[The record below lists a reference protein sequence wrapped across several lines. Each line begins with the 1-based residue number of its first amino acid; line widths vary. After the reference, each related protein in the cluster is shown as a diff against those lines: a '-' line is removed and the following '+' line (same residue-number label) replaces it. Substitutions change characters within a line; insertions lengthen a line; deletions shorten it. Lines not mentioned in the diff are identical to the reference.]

1 MKQFRWVFFLVAF
14 AFLTACSTPAEHLW
28 LKSPAWSR
36 ALRLGETGVAQPV
49 ALQAEEDGR
58 VCAFLFPA
66 DREQGT
72 YSLEI
77 RCLLPD
83 GTTEIDRLD
92 WNLKRPQRSALRLEA
107 DGYRLWWTD
116 KEKLYTALAGMDG
129 RWIEPPQELSLPLP
143 VGDFLVAGDD
153 LLVSGTRRAPGV
165 GFWSAKDG
173 WVSIAEDGVWLR
185 GMPDAFGNWHLAW
198 VTYPLGNGR
207 SALYYGFRPADR
219 DWNAVQTVAVRD
231 LPLGNNV
238 RLESLALA
246 VNDSHVSIFWTTS
259 IVAGL
264 EAGTVS
270 TQFVSSPL
278 AGEAQFSAPESLV
291 VPVAYDGL
299 WQDVNDT
306 DLKTGSRL
314 FVPGGTDALEDLFAL
329 STPSGEQ
336 VLAYRAAMLHHWRKM
351 RWQVNLLYLDDGQLN
366 GVQPLSFTPSYS
378 LYPVVARDANGYL
391 TFAWLEKIS
400 SDAYEVYLAS
410 THPAVV
416 ASQASLTWAE
426 RGNIAVQVLFGMLV
440 GALLAPLAASVWM
453 LAPLFVFLLVNAL
466 RRWLPLAWRERWE
479 LVSLGLALLA
489 AWGAKS
495 ATLPAIFTYVPFSAW
510 IPNIPPLVGEVLR
523 YGVPALIFLLSG
535 GVAWHYT
542 YRRKSQS
549 ALYFLLIYI
558 AVDALLSMSVY
569 AVMIYGVF

>member
-1 MKQFRWVFFLVAF
+1 MKPFRWAFFVALL
-14 AFLTACSTPAEHLW
+14 ALLTACSTPAEHLW

-36 ALRLGETGVAQPV
+36 ALRFGETGIAQPV
-49 ALQAEEDGR
+49 ALQVADDGR
-58 VCAFLFPA
+58 ACTFLFPA

-83 GTTEIDRLD
+83 GEVQTTPLD
-92 WNLKRPQRSALRLEA
+92 WTLKRPQRSALRMEA

-116 KEKLYTALAGMDG
+116 AGQLYTALTGSDG
-129 RWIEPPQELSLPLP
+129 SWLDAPRKLDLPLP
-143 VGDFLVAGDD
+143 VDDFLVVDGG
-153 LLVSGTRRAPGV
+153 LLVSGTRRTPGV
-165 GFWSAKDG
+165 GFWSEEGG
-173 WVSIAEDGVWLR
+173 WVPLAEDGVWLR
-185 GMPDAFGNWHLAW
+185 GMPDASGNWHLAW
-198 VTYPLGNGR
+198 VTYPLGSGR
-207 SALYYGFRPADR
+207 SALYYAFRPVGAGWD
-219 DWNAVQTVAVRD
+219 ALQPVEVRD

-246 VNDSHVSIFWTTS
+246 ADDSHVSIFWTTS

-264 EAGTVS
+264 EAGTVT
-270 TQFVSSPL
+270 TQFVSSP
-278 AGEAQFSAPESLV
+278 AGKVQFSAAQSPV
-291 VPVAYDGL
+291 VPVAYEGA
-299 WQDVNDT
+299 WQDVGAT
-306 DLKTGSRL
+306 DLQSGPRL
-314 FVPGGTDALEDLFAL
+314 FAPGGTDALEDLFAL
-329 STPSGEQ
+329 PTPSDEQ
-336 VLAYRAAMLHHWRKM
+336 VLAYRTAMLHHWRKM
-351 RWQVNLLYLDDGQLN
+351 RWQVNLLYLDGGQPN

-378 LYPVVARDANGYL
+378 LYPVVARDASGYL
-391 TFAWLEKIS
+391 TVAWLEKIS
-400 SDAYEVYLAS
+400 SDAYEVYLTS

-426 RGNIAVQVLFGMLV
+426 RGDIAVQVLFGMLV

-466 RRWLPLAWRERWE
+466 RRWLPAAWRERWE

-510 IPNIPPLVGEVLR
+510 IPNIPPMVGDLLR
-523 YGVPALIFLLSG
+523 YGVPVLIFLLSG